1 MGILSLNTFLREN
14 CRNIDNIVH
23 FSQLKYKKI
32 CVDVYNYIYRFLAK
46 DKLIEDLENS
56 VKYFKNTRLML
67 YLCLMGNR
75 EEKNTTQKY
84 ERIKEKKLKKY
95 INN

>member
-46 DKLIEDLENS
+46 DKLIEDLE
-56 VKYFKNTRLML
+56 K
-67 YLCLMGNR
+67 LC
-75 EEKNTTQKY
+75 KIFQKY
-84 ERIKEKKLKKY
+84 NYPLEFHPHLSLYRSIR
-95 INN
+95 